1 MSRIAFS
8 LLVILIVLLLAIV
21 FFAIRNRFLIRLSL
35 RNIPRR
41 RAQTVLII
49 VGLMLSTTIVAASLA
64 IGDTIAVSIRNAVLD
79 SLGETDIVISKPNLG
94 PFGNNIISAEE
105 IEEVA
110 RFASGDA
117 RIDGMTVLSDETLPV
132 LNTRTNL
139 TQARTIVRGINID
152 GLNGISWPQSEESAD
167 TRANLASLS
176 DDEVIATDLLAD
188 EIDAQPGDTITVVTP
203 IGRSDLRIRDIE
215 DGSDQSISM
224 PAATYHRVV
233 GTDPSTADAI
243 WLSIDLDSYDLEET
257 SDSILTALQSEF
269 TDPDVAARLHAG
281 IKSLDGAV
289 EGLERYIEDNTGNTN
304 AADNL
309 DADVEADLRELV
321 RELKQDE
328 PSERFRILAVDNNV
342 IQNLI
347 SALVS
352 TENQALLQNLPSV
365 TVALGQLERLS
376 TTDLK
381 VLLLG
386 VAETVGSIF
395 TTFFTFFGSFSVIV
409 GLLLIFLI
417 FVLLASERQHE
428 MGIARAVGTKRA
440 HLVQMFTFEGL
451 AYAVGSALIGTA
463 IGIGAGRVLVGMMA
477 RAFGTDDDPTFSI
490 DFSVTIYSII
500 AAFSVGLILTLLT
513 VIFSAYR
520 VSKLNI
526 VVAIRNLPEEF
537 VASDTPPLLRRLL
550 NFVFWIFGPF
560 YMIVQLVVA
569 IRHHGDVRVASAI
582 RNLSEKFVASDTPS
596 LLKRLLNFVF
606 WIFSPVYLLVQLVR
620 SIRRHGDVRVALLR
634 LVFTLLIVGWVIGLV
649 ASFARIF
656 MPYFAQGWP
665 VAILGAALAAYGLFS
680 ADSAWQAYIG
690 ASLTIYGLG
699 MFARTLMIGSGLRET
714 ISSRVT
720 YTIVGLLILVIWA
733 VPERWSQRVTGEL
746 DGNIEM
752 FVLAGIWMVASAVWV
767 VMYNSDLLVQ
777 GLESTMGRIKA
788 LKPILK
794 PAVAYAVANRFR
806 TGLTVAMF
814 ALVIFVM
821 MSFSV
826 LNSSFNTLVTTP
838 ELVTGGFDI
847 RAEVSVELPIDD
859 ISSAVD
865 ASSNLNSS
873 DFTFIA
879 SLSDQSGK
887 ARQTDGEEVRYL
899 DLVVRGAE
907 ADYFRNTLH
916 RVQFVDTE
924 YLPQN
929 IDLQDDV
936 AVAKAVWE
944 AVANDPSLAVITNE
958 HVPGLEQQFG
968 GGIGPEIL
976 QLEDVEPL
984 DGQMTAKE
992 VNIALASATDLS
1004 RTAKRTVIAV
1014 IDDNADSLEGG
1025 GGGQPAT
1032 GFTGIYTQIDIF
1044 DELSDEDVPLTIF
1057 RMKLADGVD
1066 AGRTAAAME
1075 TAFLDNSML
1084 AIDVQD
1090 EVETST
1096 EQNRQ
1101 FGLLFQ
1107 GFMGLGLIVGVASL
1121 GVLSLRAVNERRMQI
1136 AIMRAIGYR
1145 ARMIRIQFMMES
1157 VFITVV
1163 GTGLGLA
1170 LGTLVAW
1177 SFLSDIDSGLEFT
1190 IPWVLV
1196 ISVIVI
1202 AVTAA
1207 LITTYVPANQASKV
1221 YPAEALRYE

>member
-1 MSRIAFS
+1 MEELFGLSMSRIAFS

-139 TQARTIVRGINID
+139 TQARTVVRGINID
-152 GLNGISWPQSEESAD
+152 GLNGISWPQSEESAP

-188 EIDAQPGDTITVVTP
+188 EIDARPGDTITVVTP

-215 DGSDQSISM
+215 EGSDQSISM
-224 PAATYHRVV
+224 HAATYHRVV

-321 RELKQDE
+321 QELKQDE

-352 TENQALLQNLPSV
+352 SENQALLQNLPSV

-560 YMIVQLVVA
+560 YMIVQL
-569 IRHHGDVRVASAI
+569 
-582 RNLSEKFVASDTPS
+582 
-596 LLKRLLNFVF
+596 
-606 WIFSPVYLLVQLVR
+606 IFA
-620 SIRRHGDVRVALLR
+620 IRRHEGVGVALLN

-665 VAILGAALAAYGLFS
+665 VAILGAALATYGLFS
-680 ADSAWQAYIG
+680 TDSAWQAYIG

-714 ISSRVT
+714 ISSRIT
-720 YTIVGLLILVIWA
+720 YTVVGLLILVIWA

-865 ASSNLNSS
+865 ASSNLNSN

-916 RVQFVDTE
+916 RVQFVDPE
-924 YLPQN
+924 YLPQGL
-929 IDLQDDV
+929 DLQDDV
-936 AVAKAVWE
+936 AVAEAVWE

-984 DGQMTAKE
+984 DGQMSAKE
-992 VNIALASATDLS
+992 INIALASATDLS

-1066 AGRTAAAME
+1066 PGRTAAAME

-1207 LITTYVPANQASKV
+1207 LVTTYVPANQASKV

>member
-1 MSRIAFS
+1 M
-8 LLVILIVLLLAIV
+8 
-21 FFAIRNRFLIRLSL
+21 
-35 RNIPRR
+35 
-41 RAQTVLII
+41 
-49 VGLMLSTTIVAASLA
+49 
-64 IGDTIAVSIRNAVLD
+64 
-79 SLGETDIVISKPNLG
+79 
-94 PFGNNIISAEE
+94 
-105 IEEVA
+105 
-110 RFASGDA
+110 
-117 RIDGMTVLSDETLPV
+117 
-132 LNTRTNL
+132 
-139 TQARTIVRGINID
+139 
-152 GLNGISWPQSEESAD
+152 
-167 TRANLASLS
+167 
-176 DDEVIATDLLAD
+176 
-188 EIDAQPGDTITVVTP
+188 
-203 IGRSDLRIRDIE
+203 
-215 DGSDQSISM
+215 
-224 PAATYHRVV
+224 
-233 GTDPSTADAI
+233 
-243 WLSIDLDSYDLEET
+243 
-257 SDSILTALQSEF
+257 
-269 TDPDVAARLHAG
+269 
-281 IKSLDGAV
+281 
-289 EGLERYIEDNTGNTN
+289 
-304 AADNL
+304 
-309 DADVEADLRELV
+309 
-321 RELKQDE
+321 
-328 PSERFRILAVDNNV
+328 
-342 IQNLI
+342 
-347 SALVS
+347 
-352 TENQALLQNLPSV
+352 QNLPSV

-500 AAFSVGLILTLLT
+500 AAFSIGLVLTLLT

-550 NFVFWIFGPF
+550 NFLFWIFGPF
-560 YMIVQLVVA
+560 YM
-569 IRHHGDVRVASAI
+569 
-582 RNLSEKFVASDTPS
+582 
-596 LLKRLLNFVF
+596 
-606 WIFSPVYLLVQLVR
+606 LVQLVLA
-620 SIRRHGDVRVALLR
+620 IRRHGDVRVALLK
-634 LVFTLLIVGWVIGLV
+634 LVFTLLIVGWIVGLV

-665 VAILGAALAAYGLFS
+665 VAILGAVLAAYGLFS
-680 ADSAWQAYIG
+680 TDSAWQAYIG

-714 ISSRVT
+714 ISSRIT
-720 YTIVGLLILVIWA
+720 YTVVGLLILVIWA

-847 RAEVSVELPIDD
+847 RAEVSGELPIDD

-865 ASSNLNSS
+865 ASSNLNSN

-887 ARQTDGEEVRYL
+887 ARQTDGDEVRYL

-916 RVQFVDTE
+916 RMQFVDPE
-924 YLPQN
+924 YLPQG
-929 IDLQDDV
+929 IDLQDDI
-936 AVAKAVWE
+936 AVAKAMWE

-992 VNIALASATDLS
+992 IDIALASATDLS

-1025 GGGQPAT
+1025 GGGQPPT
-1032 GFTGIYTQIDIF
+1032 GFTGIYTQLDIF

-1066 AGRTAAAME
+1066 PGRTAAAME

>member
-1 MSRIAFS
+1 MEELFGISMSRIAFS
-8 LLVILIVLLLAIV
+8 LLGILIVLLLAIV

-79 SLGETDIVISKPNLG
+79 SLGETDIVVQKPNLG
-94 PFGNNIISAEE
+94 PFGDNIMSADE

-139 TQARTIVRGINID
+139 TQARTVVRGINID
-152 GLNGISWPQSEESAD
+152 GLNGISWPQSEESAS

-224 PAATYHRVV
+224 PATTYHRVV

-257 SDSILTALQSEF
+257 SDAILTDLQRQF

-321 RELKQDE
+321 QELKQDE

-352 TENQALLQNLPSV
+352 SENQVLLQNLPSV

-500 AAFSVGLILTLLT
+500 AAFSIGLVLTLLT

-550 NFVFWIFGPF
+550 NFLFWIFGPV
-560 YMIVQLVVA
+560 YMLVQLIFA
-569 IRHHGDVRVASAI
+569 IRRREDVGVA
-582 RNLSEKFVASDTPS
+582 
-596 LLKRLLNFVF
+596 LLNFV
-606 WIFSPVYLLVQLVR
+606 L
-620 SIRRHGDVRVALLR
+620 
-634 LVFTLLIVGWVIGLV
+634 TCLIVGWIIGLV
-649 ASFARIF
+649 VSFARIF

-665 VAILGAALAAYGLFS
+665 VAILGAVLAAYGLFS
-680 ADSAWQAYIG
+680 TDSAWQAYIG

-720 YTIVGLLILVIWA
+720 YTVVGLLILVIWA

-767 VMYNSDLLVQ
+767 VMYNSDLLVH

-847 RAEVSVELPIDD
+847 RAEVSGELPIDD

-865 ASSNLNSS
+865 ASSNLNSN

-899 DLVVRGAE
+899 DLIVRGAE

-916 RVQFVDTE
+916 RMQFVDPE
-924 YLPQN
+924 YLPQG
-929 IDLQDDV
+929 IDLQDDI
-936 AVAKAVWE
+936 AVAKATWE

-968 GGIGPEIL
+968 GGIGPELL

-984 DGQMTAKE
+984 NGQMTAKE
-992 VNIALASATDLS
+992 IDIALASATDLS

-1025 GGGQPAT
+1025 GGGQPPT
-1032 GFTGIYTQIDIF
+1032 GFTGIYTQVDIF
-1044 DELSDEDVPLTIF
+1044 DELSDEDVPSTIF

-1066 AGRTAAAME
+1066 PGRTAAAME

-1163 GTGLGLA
+1163 GTGLGLG

>member
-1 MSRIAFS
+1 MEELFGISMSRIAFS
-8 LLVILIVLLLAIV
+8 LLGILIVLLLAIV

-41 RAQTVLII
+41 RAQTVLIV

-79 SLGETDIVISKPNLG
+79 SLGETDIVVQKPNLG
-94 PFGNNIISAEE
+94 PFGDNIMSADE
-105 IEEVA
+105 IGEVA

-139 TQARTIVRGINID
+139 TQARTVVRGINID
-152 GLNGISWPQSEESAD
+152 GLNGISWPQSEESAS

-224 PAATYHRVV
+224 PATTYHRVV
-233 GTDPSTADAI
+233 GTDPSTADVI

-257 SDSILTALQSEF
+257 SDAILTDLQRQF

-321 RELKQDE
+321 QELKQDE

-352 TENQALLQNLPSV
+352 SENQVLLQNLPSV

-500 AAFSVGLILTLLT
+500 AAFSIGLVLTLLT

-537 VASDTPPLLRRLL
+537 VASDTPPLLKRLL
-550 NFVFWIFGPF
+550 NFLFWIFGPV
-560 YMIVQLVVA
+560 YMLVRLVLA
-569 IRHHGDVRVASAI
+569 IRRHEGVGVA
-582 RNLSEKFVASDTPS
+582 
-596 LLKRLLNFVF
+596 LLNFV
-606 WIFSPVYLLVQLVR
+606 L
-620 SIRRHGDVRVALLR
+620 
-634 LVFTLLIVGWVIGLV
+634 TCLIVGWIIGLV
-649 ASFARIF
+649 VSFARIF

-665 VAILGAALAAYGLFS
+665 VAILGAVLVAYGLFS
-680 ADSAWQAYIG
+680 TDSAWQAYIG
-690 ASLTIYGLG
+690 ASLAIYGLG
-699 MFARTLMIGSGLRET
+699 MFTRTLMIGSGLRET

-720 YTIVGLLILVIWA
+720 YTVVGLLILVIWA

-847 RAEVSVELPIDD
+847 RAEVSGELPIDD

-865 ASSNLNSS
+865 ASSNLNSN

-916 RVQFVDTE
+916 RMQFVDPE

-936 AVAKAVWE
+936 AVSKAVWE

-968 GGIGPEIL
+968 GGIGPELL

-984 DGQMTAKE
+984 NGQMTAKE
-992 VNIALASATDLS
+992 IDIALASATDLS

-1032 GFTGIYTQIDIF
+1032 GFTGIYTQVDIF

-1057 RMKLADGVD
+1057 RVKLADGVD
-1066 AGRTAAAME
+1066 PGRTAAAME